1 MAESK
6 LVNVQL
12 SFDRDALRNQVDI
25 YKRLKQG
32 GYLESA
38 QKEQESIERQ
48 LALVQQ
54 SYPTE
59 YEELKAE
66 LAL

>member
-1 MAESK
+1 MNAE
-6 LVNVQL
+6 L
-12 SFDRDALRNQVDI
+12 SFDRDVLKNQIDI
-25 YKRLKQG
+25 YKRLKQN

-38 QKEQESIERQ
+38 QKELESIERQ

-54 SYPTE
+54 SHPTE